1 MLLENNTEKK
11 NQDKLSAVFEKKCS
25 VINQMESLRKGNTFT
40 KMFSPLTIFK
50 THYNHHF
57 FGYLLTY

>member
-25 VINQMESLRKGNTFT
+25 VINQMESLRKG